1 MDKWNV
7 QEQQAYAGDV
17 GPLNKPYRWRRPDA
31 KNAEMVTMRG
41 SRHLFGVTYFN
52 LILADS
58 SQSSKITLC
67 IIGFVISYF
76 SVLAHAVP

>member
-17 GPLNKPYRWRRPDA
+17 GPLNKPYRWRPPDA
-31 KNAEMVTMRG
+31 KKVEVVTMRG

-52 LILADS
+52 LVLADS
-58 SQSSKITLC
+58 SQSFKITLC
-67 IIGFVISYF
+67 VTGFVISSF